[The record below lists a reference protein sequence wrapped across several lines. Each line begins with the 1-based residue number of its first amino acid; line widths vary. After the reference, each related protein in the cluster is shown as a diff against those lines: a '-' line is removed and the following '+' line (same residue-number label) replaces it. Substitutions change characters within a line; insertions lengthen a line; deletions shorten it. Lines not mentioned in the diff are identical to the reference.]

1 MVLSE
6 KAEGVIEV
14 KKSEIYRKLG
24 WNSYFRKMI
33 DVVLCFLLVMVITWL
48 ISNKILA
55 CIIWLK

>member
-1 MVLSE
+1 M
-6 KAEGVIEV
+6 

-55 CIIWLK
+55 CIMWLK

>member
-1 MVLSE
+1 MKV
-6 KAEGVIEV
+6 VIEV
-14 KKSEIYRKLG
+14 KKSEINRKLG